1 MTPASFLLIDDSTHN
16 QDMYYATRF
25 LASDRF
31 LYLKSQD
38 KEILLISQME
48 LGRARMESEISDI
61 RTTTDYDIIGKLK
74 RYGRAAAYNLV
85 VSELLHDEGV
95 TRVSVP
101 HNFPV
106 SIADAL
112 RSHGVEVIPV
122 PSPIAKL
129 RSVKS
134 SGEIDQIKKAQA
146 CCENAMQTAIDAI
159 RRAKVV
165 DGVLFDFN
173 SNSNSDQP
181 LTSERVRAAIE
192 HTLIDCGCES
202 ESTIVAGG
210 MDASNPHNVGTGV
223 LRVDES
229 IVIDI
234 FPRLSQE
241 RYYAD
246 MTRTVARGSPSQ
258 ELIEMYDAVLDAQSV
273 GLRTVRAGV
282 SGGDVHDAVCDCFRD
297 YGYVDMFTHSTGHGV
312 GLNVHENPS
321 IGTGGEVLEAGNVIT
336 IEPGL
341 YGKIGGI
348 RLEDLV
354 VVTKTGCINLTTIT
368 KRFLV

>member
-1 MTPASFLLIDDSTHN
+1 
-16 QDMYYATRF
+16 
-25 LASDRF
+25 
-31 LYLKSQD
+31 
-38 KEILLISQME
+38 
-48 LGRARMESEISDI
+48 
-61 RTTTDYDIIGKLK
+61 
-74 RYGRAAAYNLV
+74 
-85 VSELLHDEGV
+85 
-95 TRVSVP
+95 
-101 HNFPV
+101 
-106 SIADAL
+106 
-112 RSHGVEVIPV
+112 
-122 PSPIAKL
+122 
-129 RSVKS
+129 
-134 SGEIDQIKKAQA
+134 
-146 CCENAMQTAIDAI
+146 
-159 RRAKVV
+159 
-165 DGVLFDFN
+165 
-173 SNSNSDQP
+173 
-181 LTSERVRAAIE
+181 
-192 HTLIDCGCES
+192 
-202 ESTIVAGG
+202 

-282 SGGDVHDAVCDCFRD
+282 SGGDVHDAVCDCFRE
-297 YGYVDMFTHSTGHGV
+297 YGYLDMFTHSTGHGV
-312 GLNVHENPS
+312 GLNVHEDPS

>member
-1 MTPASFLLIDDSTHN
+1 MTSASFLLIDDSIHN
-16 QDMYYATRF
+16 SDMYYATRF

-31 LYLKSQD
+31 LYLKSQN

-74 RYGRAAAYNLV
+74 RYGRGAAYNV
-85 VSELLHDEGV
+85 VVFELLHDEGV

-112 RSHGVEVIPV
+112 RSHGVEIIPV

-134 SGEIDQIKKAQA
+134 SGEIGQIKKAQA

-165 DGVLFDFN
+165 DGVLFDSD

-181 LTSERVRAAIE
+181 LTSERVRAVIE

-273 GLRTVRAGV
+273 GLMTVRAGV

-297 YGYVDMFTHSTGHGV
+297 YGYLDMFPHSTGHGV
-312 GLNVHENPS
+312 GLDVHEDPS

-341 YGKIGGI
+341 YGEMGGI

-354 VVTKTGCINLTTIT
+354 VVTENGCSNLTTIT